1 MPNKHEATAGSLL
14 ILVGGPANVVR
25 VAHCMTRLRLTL
37 ADDSL
42 VDTAAVKKVP
52 AVLGVVEGH
61 PYQIILGP
69 GAVTKVAAQFKS
81 KVGVAA
87 EASPDDSPVSS
98 GAEAL
103 AARGD
108 QIKAAQKA
116 RNDTPLKNATR
127 KVANIFVPLIPAL
140 IGAGIILSLRG
151 LLLNWH
157 TAGGAPGWVGTIL
170 PGLTVIG
177 SAFFAYLAIFA
188 GYNSAKEFGGTPVLG
203 GAVASII
210 VLPAVADISYT
221 LPLVGEVQ
229 LSPGQGGVIGAI
241 FAAGLCAWI
250 ERMLRGR
257 VPDAIDILVTPTL
270 ALLLSGLATIY
281 VFMLVAGEISDGIGA
296 GALWLLKYS
305 GVAAGFVLGGLFLP
319 LVMLGLHQALIPIH
333 TTLIEQLG
341 FTPLLTILAM
351 AGAGQV
357 GAAIAV
363 YTKLRKNRSIRTT
376 IKGALPVGVL
386 GVGEPLIYGV
396 SLPLGRPFVTA
407 CLGGAVGGA
416 VAGAFD
422 QFVAPFGATA
432 IGPSGLA
439 LLPLLDSDEGQGYA
453 VLAYVVAL
461 LSGYI
466 AGFVISYFWGFP
478 PALME
483 EHNRDND
490 EYEHVPLMEADSVDA
505 TSADRPAG
513 HSEVS
518 SRT

>member
-1 MPNKHEATAGSLL
+1 MADKYEVIADAILP
-14 ILVGGPANVVR
+14 LVGGAQNVENTAN
-25 VAHCMTRLRLTL
+25 CMTRLRLTL

-42 VDTAAVKKVP
+42 ANTAAVKAVP
-52 AVLGVVEGH
+52 GVLGVVEDQT
-61 PYQIILGP
+61 YQIILGP
-69 GAVTKVAAQFKS
+69 GTVTKVAEVFKR
-81 KVGVAA
+81 KVDAERKAA
-87 EASPDDSPVSS
+87 GASSSPSD
-98 GAEAL
+98 AEAL
-103 AARGD
+103 AARGAE
-108 QIKAAQKA
+108 IKAAQKA
-116 RNDTPLKNATR
+116 RNNTPIKNATR
-127 KVANIFVPLIPAL
+127 KIANIFVPLIPAL
-140 IGAGIILSLRG
+140 IGAGIILSIRG
-151 LLLNWH
+151 LLLNWN
-157 TAGGAPGWVGTIL
+157 TAGGAPGWVETIL

-250 ERMLRGR
+250 ERVLRGR

-270 ALLLSGLATIY
+270 ALLISGLATIY
-281 VFMLVAGEISDGIGA
+281 VFMFVAGEISAGIGA
-296 GALWLLKYS
+296 GAVWLLKYS
-305 GVAAGFVLGGLFLP
+305 GVAAGFILGGLFLP

-333 TTLIEQLG
+333 ATLIEQLG

-363 YTKLRKNRSIRTT
+363 YMKLKKNQSIRTT
-376 IKGALPVGVL
+376 IKGALPVGIL

-396 SLPLGRPFVTA
+396 SLPLGRPFITA
-407 CLGGAVGGA
+407 CMGGAVGGA
-416 VAGAFD
+416 VAGAFN

-432 IGPSGLA
+432 IGPSGWA
-439 LLPLLDSDEGQGYA
+439 LLPLLQSDRGQGYA
-453 VLAYVVAL
+453 ILAYVVGL
-461 LSGYI
+461 VSGYI

-478 PALME
+478 PALMA
-483 EHNRDND
+483 EHNVGDD
-490 EYEHVPLMEADSVDA
+490 EYDQVPLLEDDADQNEGVAAGASVNG
-505 TSADRPAG
+505 SA
-513 HSEVS
+513 
-518 SRT
+518 